1 MAPNGA
7 IGQVRADGD
16 LSAEQIG
23 LRDAVASWARE
34 LLRPRAAELEW
45 EARPEDRVPWELL
58 EEASQRGWRTLTV
71 PREYGGDEAEPLTL
85 CLVVEQLAAGDVG
98 FAVLVDQTLKVARI
112 FSWLASPEQQR
123 AFFPGFVADPRQVLA
138 ICFTEPEAGSDYIL
152 EPPDFHF
159 ATSASRGDGGWV
171 LNGHKRFISNGADA
185 ATYIVFA
192 TTDASR
198 SAAEGTTAFWVRAGA
213 PGLEVVCIHEKI
225 GQRTINNAELRFHDV
240 RLSDGDVLGEVH
252 RGFVGAKEILRESA
266 IEAGATALGAGQAAY
281 ELALAHACS
290 RVQGSRPLIEHENVA
305 ARLARMATRL
315 EAARSLVW
323 RAAREVVRPG
333 YDFRLGSMAKVFAA
347 DTAVGVALEAME
359 IHGGS
364 AVMTRECGVD
374 KFLRD
379 ALTFLH
385 SDGAQ
390 DTHVLRVARLTRAA
404 LAAAAPSEPLH
415 VAS

>member
-1 MAPNGA
+1 MAPNEA
-7 IGQVRADGD
+7 IGQVRADAG
-16 LSAEQIG
+16 LSREQVE
-23 LRDAVASWARE
+23 LRDEVGSWARE
-34 LLRPRAAELEW
+34 VLRPRAAKLEW
-45 EARPEDRVPWELL
+45 EARPEDRVPWDLV
-58 EEASQRGWRTLTV
+58 EEASRRGWRTLTV
-71 PREYGGDEAEPLTL
+71 PSEYGGADADPLTL

-98 FAVLVDQTLKVARI
+98 FAALVDQTLKVARI

-123 AFFPGFVADPRQVLA
+123 AFFPGLVSDPRQVLA
-138 ICFTEPEAGSDYIL
+138 ICFTEAGAGSDYIL

-159 ATSASRGDGGWV
+159 ETSASRVDGGW
-171 LNGHKRFISNGADA
+171 LLSGHKRFISNGADA
-185 ATYIVFA
+185 ASYIVFA
-192 TTDASR
+192 TTDRGRPAS
-198 SAAEGTTAFWVRAGA
+198 EGTTAFWVRRGT

-225 GQRTINNAELRFHDV
+225 GQRTINNAELRFRDV
-240 RLSDGDVLGEVH
+240 RLADGDVLGELH

-281 ELALAHACS
+281 ELAILHARS
-290 RVQGSRPLIEHENVA
+290 RVQGGRPLIEHENVA

-323 RAAREVVRPG
+323 RAAREVVAPA

-347 DTAVGVALEAME
+347 DTALEVALEAME

-374 KFLRD
+374 KCLRD

-390 DTHVLRVARLTRAA
+390 DTHVLRVARLTRDA
-404 LAAAAPSEPLH
+404 LAAAAPPEPLH
-415 VAS
+415 AAG